1 MPESQGLFSLKKQI
15 CPLLQIVLGALRVK
29 HFLICLCAC
38 AHKPN
43 HHIFLFTWQQHIR
56 GIGQDSLFKYCKFVK
71 ICEPLSPPPPPPH
84 SLQKKKKKKKKKKN
98 VKSKKQFP

>member
-29 HFLICLCAC
+29 HFLMCLCAC
-38 AHKPN
+38 AHKPLHVFIYMAATYQRQALGKTASSSTAN
-43 HHIFLFTWQQHIR
+43 L
-56 GIGQDSLFKYCKFVK
+56 CKFVN
-71 ICEPLSPPPPPPH
+71 PSPTP
-84 SLQKKKKKKKKKKN
+84 SLPKKKKT